1 MIPVTSCEHETFK
14 GKNHTMRV
22 GMLPPHSMCVI
33 YIEREY
39 VGWEEK
45 IGPKMSQMDTN
56 DRIES
61 NGIHAMDR

>member
-1 MIPVTSCEHETFK
+1 MSKFVRGTYGIPYRDTERERENMIPVTSCEHETFK

-39 VGWEEK
+39 VG
-45 IGPKMSQMDTN
+45 
-56 DRIES
+56 
-61 NGIHAMDR
+61 

>member
-1 MIPVTSCEHETFK
+1 MVYHIETQRERENMIPVTSCEHETFK

-39 VGWEEK
+39 VG
-45 IGPKMSQMDTN
+45 
-56 DRIES
+56 
-61 NGIHAMDR
+61 